1 MLEAPRCSADLALA
15 CRWVLVA
22 GVLVPGLA
30 PELDLR
36 LGWLIKMGR
45 AWFGVPDSAVGR
57 GVQDGGP
64 SFPLSDGCGNGL
76 WRKDRWLAGKKW
88 EWWSDWL
95 SRKGAMAGWSDWL
108 SRKGAMAGWSGL
120 SLGRC
125 SYVLVGTCYSTG
137 RIGSSC
143 HFGARARCGS
153 LEGMVTCPGLPYDA
167 GLCSRG
173 P

>member
-1 MLEAPRCSADLALA
+1 MEVGSGFDARGPRCSADLALA
-15 CRWVLVA
+15 FRWVLVA

-95 SRKGAMAGWSDWL
+95 SRRGAMA
-108 SRKGAMAGWSGL
+108 RWSGL

-125 SYVLVGTCYSTG
+125 SCVLVSTCYSTG

-143 HFGARARCGS
+143 HFGAGARCGS